1 MKKITMFSS
10 VLASALMLVV
20 ASCSS
25 EDVAGVD
32 AQNGKGAT
40 SYLAVNIENVG
51 SAPASR
57 SYNKGNGTYEDGTE
71 AESKINNVR
80 FYFFNGDGTPYL
92 LVNDDPEKT
101 PVNFLER
108 ELRTDDMDGNDH
120 DHTAEIKTKAMLVL
134 KGETKAVPASVIA
147 VINPAALDNSTLH
160 SGTMTLSELR
170 TSATG
175 SKFNDKTEGFVMSN
189 SVYESAGQ
197 DVCSTPVANH
207 VFATSEAA
215 LKQPVDIYVERVN
228 AKVNAR
234 IDATYKRDG
243 ETTPAWTKNTEEGQ
257 YKDKYQIKVG
267 DIEVTTY
274 EDTRS
279 LTASSTTKK
288 YPVYAVVQGWQ
299 LADANGKAEVCKQIK
314 TSWYAGDLGINPWTT
329 SDYHRC
335 FWSKSV
341 PFNTGEVE
349 GVNRPVNPKFEDIKQ
364 SLSDEFSTTP
374 VYTLPN
380 TPDEVVTNPKTSLNN
395 LTKLIVAA
403 KLVYKDENNTYHPAQ
418 VCQYRGLTYLGEEAV
433 KKNIVSG
440 FQKYLKKTTTTTTGD
455 VYNPIEPS
463 DITFKT
469 VSSSSTVKDYEVV
482 ATLASTVGELY
493 VKDGETTYK
502 AVKKDVV
509 NAELEKEEAQVRP
522 DGFTYY
528 YTPIQHLG
536 EAGKLGEYGI
546 VRNHSYQVTIQNIQ
560 GFGTPVYNPDQEIDP
575 MIPSDDNTYL
585 AARINVLSWR
595 VVSSNVDLDQTK

>member
-1 MKKITMFSS
+1 MKKFTMLSS
-10 VLASALMLVV
+10 VLASALMLTV

-25 EDVAGVD
+25 EDVAGGD

-57 SYNKGNGTYEDGTE
+57 SYEQGGGTYDDGVG
-71 AESKINNVR
+71 AESTINKVR

-92 LVNDDPEKT
+92 LVNKDATNEQS
-101 PVNFLER
+101 VNYLDQTVE
-108 ELRTDDMDGNDH
+108 TDGGDH
-120 DHTAEIKTKAMLVL
+120 NNTAEIKTKAVLVL
-134 KGETKAVPASVIA
+134 KGETKAIPASVIA
-147 VINPAALDNSTLH
+147 VINPDVLESTTLH
-160 SGTMTLSELR
+160 NNGIMTLSELR

-175 SKFNDKTEGFVMSN
+175 TKFHDETNGFVMSN

-197 DVCSTPVANH
+197 DVCSTPVANK

-234 IDATYKRDG
+234 IDADYVRTN
-243 ETTPAWTKNTEEGQ
+243 ETEKAWSKNAEG
-257 YKDKYQIKVG
+257 KYQIEVG
-267 DIEVTTY
+267 SIDVTTY
-274 EDTRS
+274 EENTNATPTTDT
-279 LTASSTTKK
+279 
-288 YPVYAVVQGWQ
+288 YPVFAVVQGWQ
-299 LADANGKAEVCKQIK
+299 LADANGKAEVCKQIN
-314 TSWYAGDLGINPWTT
+314 TSWYAGELGISPWTT

-341 PFNTGEVE
+341 PINFGAQG
-349 GVNRPVNPKFEDIKQ
+349 GVNRPVNHAFKDITL
-364 SLSDEFSTTP
+364 SLSDAFSTTP

-380 TPDEVVTNPKTSLNN
+380 TPDKVVTNPTTSVNT

-403 KLVYKDENNTYHPAQ
+403 KLVYKDGNGNYNTAQ
-418 VCQYRGLTYLGEEAV
+418 VCQYRGLTLLGEDAV
-433 KKNIVSG
+433 KKHIAGG
-440 FQKYLKKTTTTTTGD
+440 FKQYLKKTKTASGD
-455 VYNPIEPS
+455 VYNSIEAS

-469 VSSSSTVKDYEVV
+469 VPGSSTVKDYEVV

-502 AVKKDVV
+502 TVSKDVV
-509 NAELEKEEAQVRP
+509 NAELAKEEAQVRT
-522 DGFTYY
+522 DGATYY
-528 YTPIQHLG
+528 YTPIKHLG

-546 VRNHSYQVTIQNIQ
+546 VRNHSYQVTIQNIK
-560 GFGTPVYNPDQEIDP
+560 GFGTPVYDPTKVIDP
-575 MIPSDDNTYL
+575 MIPSNDNTYL
-585 AARINVLSWR
+585 AASIKVLSWR
-595 VVSSNVDLDQTK
+595 VVSSKVNLDQTK

>member
-1 MKKITMFSS
+1 MKKFTMFSS

-57 SYNKGNGTYEDGTE
+57 SNDPYDKGDYEDGIE
-71 AESKINNVR
+71 AESKIKKVR

-92 LVNDDPEKT
+92 LANNDATQQTSVNY
-101 PVNFLER
+101 LEQTV
-108 ELRTDDMDGNDH
+108 EMDGNDH
-120 DHTAEIKTKAMLVL
+120 DHTAETKTKAVLVL

-147 VINPAALDNSTLH
+147 VINPEVLDNTTLK

-175 SKFNDKTEGFVMSN
+175 STFYDKTGGFVMSN

-197 DVCSTPVANH
+197 DVCSTPVANS
-207 VFATSEAA
+207 VFATEKEAMS
-215 LKQPVDIYVERVN
+215 KPVDIYVERVN
-228 AKVNAR
+228 AKVNAK
-234 IDATYKRDG
+234 IDADYVRTN
-243 ETTPAWTKNTEEGQ
+243 ETEKAWSKNAEG
-257 YKDKYQIKVG
+257 KYQINVG
-267 DIEVTTY
+267 NIDVTTY
-274 EDTRS
+274 AENTNA
-279 LTASSTTKK
+279 TPTKET

-299 LADANGKAEVCKQIK
+299 LADANGKAELCKQIN
-314 TSWYAGDLGINPWTT
+314 TSWYAGELGISPWTT

-341 PFNTGEVE
+341 PFTSGAQAGANH
-349 GVNRPVNPKFEDIKQ
+349 PVNPTFKGITQ
-364 SLSDEFSTTP
+364 SLSDAFSTTP

-380 TPDEVVTNPKTSLNN
+380 TSEKLVENPKTSVNT

-403 KLVYKDENNTYHPAQ
+403 KLVYKDKNNTYHPAQ

-433 KKNIVSG
+433 KKQIVGG
-440 FQKYLKKTTTTTTGD
+440 FKRFFKKTTTESGD
-455 VYNPIEPS
+455 VYNSIGAS
-463 DITFKT
+463 DIAFET
-469 VSSSSTVKDYEVV
+469 VPGSSEVKNYEVR
-482 ATLASTVGELY
+482 AKLADKVGQLY
-493 VKDGETTYK
+493 VKDGETYK
-502 AVKKDVV
+502 TVQEVGVDV
-509 NAELEKEEAQVRP
+509 NAALAKETAQVRST
-522 DGFTYY
+522 DGDTYY
-528 YTPIQHLG
+528 YTPIKHLG
-536 EAGKLGEYGI
+536 DAGKLGEYGI

-560 GFGTPVYNPDQEIDP
+560 GYGTPVYDPDKVIDP

-595 VVSSNVDLDQTK
+595 VVSSNVDLEQTK

>member
-1 MKKITMFSS
+1 MKKFTMLSS
-10 VLASALMLVV
+10 VLATALMLTV

-25 EDVAGVD
+25 EDVAGGD
-32 AQNGKGAT
+32 SQNGKGTT
-40 SYLAVNIENVG
+40 SFLAVNIENVG

-57 SYNKGNGTYEDGTE
+57 SSYEQNKGTYEDGT
-71 AESKINNVR
+71 ADESKITNVR

-92 LVNDDPEKT
+92 LDNNGSEKQ
-101 PVNFLER
+101 PVNFLDQKVE
-108 ELRTDDMDGNDH
+108 TAGNDH
-120 DHTAEIKTKAMLVL
+120 DHTAEIKTKAVLVL

-147 VINPAALDNSTLH
+147 VINPEVLDNTTLQ

-175 SKFNDKTEGFVMSN
+175 STFYDKTNGFVMSN

-197 DVCSTPVANH
+197 DVCSTPVANS
-207 VFATSEAA
+207 VFATSEEA
-215 LKQPVDIYVERVN
+215 LKKPVDIYVERVN
-228 AKVNAR
+228 AKVNAK

-243 ETTPAWTKNTEEGQ
+243 ESTTAWTKNTDG
-257 YKDKYQIKVG
+257 KYQIEVG
-267 DIEVTTY
+267 NIEVTTY
-274 EDTRS
+274 ATGN
-279 LTASSTTKK
+279 TNAKPTTKT

-299 LADANGKAEVCKQIK
+299 LADANGKAEVCKQIN
-314 TSWYAGDLGINPWTT
+314 TSWYAGELGISPWTT

-341 PFNTGEVE
+341 PFNFGAQ
-349 GVNRPVNPKFEDIKQ
+349 GGANHPVNPKFEDIKL

-380 TPDEVVTNPKTSLNN
+380 TPTEVIANPKTSVNT

-403 KLVYKDENNTYHPAQ
+403 KLVYQDADGSYKTAK
-418 VCQYRGLTYLGEEAV
+418 VCQYRGITYLGEEAV
-433 KKNIVSG
+433 KENIVSG

-469 VSSSSTVKDYEVV
+469 VSGSSTVKNYEVV

-493 VKDGETTYK
+493 VKDGETYK
-502 AVKKDVV
+502 TVSKDVV
-509 NAELEKEEAQVRP
+509 NAELEKEEAQVRT
-522 DGFTYY
+522 DGATYY
-528 YTPIQHLG
+528 YTPIKHLG
-536 EAGKLGEYGI
+536 DAGKLGEYGI
-546 VRNHSYQVTIQNIQ
+546 VRNHSYQVTIQNIK
-560 GFGTPVYNPDQEIDP
+560 GFGTPVYDPKKEIDP
-575 MIPSDDNTYL
+575 MIPSDENTYL
-585 AARINVLSWR
+585 AASIKVLSWR
-595 VVSSNVDLDQTK
+595 VVSSKVDLDQTK

>member
-1 MKKITMFSS
+1 MKKFTMFSS

-57 SYNKGNGTYEDGTE
+57 SSYNQGNDTYEDGSE

-108 ELRTDDMDGNDH
+108 ELGTDDMDGNDH
-120 DHTAEIKTKAMLVL
+120 DHTAEITTKAMLVL

-147 VINPAALDNSTLH
+147 VINPEVLDNTTLH

-175 SKFNDKTEGFVMSN
+175 STFYDKTGGFVMSN

-197 DVCSTPVANH
+197 DVCSTPVANS
-207 VFATSEAA
+207 VFATAEDAT
-215 LKQPVDIYVERVN
+215 KNPVDIYVERVN
-228 AKVNAR
+228 AKVNAK
-234 IDATYKRDG
+234 IDANYPADQTEK
-243 ETTPAWTKNTEEGQ
+243 AWTKNTDG
-257 YKDKYQIKVG
+257 KYQIKVG
-267 DIEVTTY
+267 SIDVITYGETTNA
-274 EDTRS
+274 TP
-279 LTASSTTKK
+279 TTNT

-299 LADANGKAEVCKQIK
+299 VADANGKAEVCKQIK
-314 TSWYAGDLGINPWTT
+314 TSWFAGELGINPWTT
-329 SDYHRC
+329 SDYHRS
-335 FWSKSV
+335 FWSESV
-341 PFNTGEVE
+341 PFNSGAVTGA
-349 GVNRPVNPKFEDIKQ
+349 NRPVNPSFNDINMP
-364 SLSDEFSTTP
+364 LSDGFAATP

-380 TPDEVVTNPKTSLNN
+380 TPDAVVKNPKTSDND

-403 KLVYKDENNTYHPAQ
+403 KLVYKDADDSYKTAQ
-418 VCQYRGLTYLGEEAV
+418 VCQYRGLTYLGEDAV
-433 KKNIVSG
+433 KKQIVGG
-440 FQKYLKKTTTTTTGD
+440 FKQYLKKTATGG
-455 VYNPIEPS
+455 YQSIEAS

-469 VSSSSTVKDYEVV
+469 VPGSSVVKDYEVV

-502 AVKKDVV
+502 PVKKDVV

-560 GFGTPVYNPDQEIDP
+560 GYGTPVYDPDKVIDP

-595 VVSSNVDLDQTK
+595 VVTSNVNLDQTK

>member
-1 MKKITMFSS
+1 MLSS
-10 VLASALMLVV
+10 VLASVLMLTV

-25 EDVAGVD
+25 EDVAGGD
-32 AQNGKGAT
+32 SQNDVGAT
-40 SYLAVNIENVG
+40 SFLAVNIENVG

-57 SYNKGNGTYEDGTE
+57 SYPQGDGTYEDGTE
-71 AESKINNVR
+71 AESTINKVR

-92 LVNDDPEKT
+92 LAKKDESGKSVNYLDKEVETGGKD
-101 PVNFLER
+101 N
-108 ELRTDDMDGNDH
+108 
-120 DHTAEIKTKAMLVL
+120 DHTAEIKTKAVLVL
-134 KGETKAVPASVIA
+134 EGETKTVPASVIA
-147 VINPAALDNSTLH
+147 VINPDVLESTTLH
-160 SGTMTLSELR
+160 NNGIMTLSELR

-175 SKFNDKTEGFVMSN
+175 KKFHDEAKGFVMSN

-299 LADANGKAEVCKQIK
+299 LADANGKAEVCKQIN
-314 TSWYAGDLGINPWTT
+314 TAWYAGELGISPWTT

-335 FWSKSV
+335 FWSTSV
-341 PFNTGEVE
+341 PITTGAEA
-349 GVNRPVNPKFEDIKQ
+349 NRPVNPTFNGITQ
-364 SLSDEFSTTP
+364 SLSEVFSAEP

-380 TPDEVVTNPKTSLNN
+380 TPDKVVTNPKTSDNT

-403 KLVYKDENNTYHPAQ
+403 KLVYKDKNNTYHPAQ

-433 KKNIVSG
+433 KKQIVGG
-440 FQKYLKKTTTTTTGD
+440 FARYFKKTTTGGVD
-455 VYNPIEPS
+455 VYKSIDAS
-463 DITFKT
+463 DIAFKT
-469 VSSSSTVKDYEVV
+469 VPGSSEVKDYEVV
-482 ATLASTVGELY
+482 AKLADDNVELWEKNGQEY
-493 VKDGETTYK
+493 TK
-502 AVKKDVV
+502 ANNAIV
-509 NAELEKEEAQVRP
+509 NDALAKEEAQVRSTE
-522 DGFTYY
+522 GATYY
-528 YTPIQHLG
+528 YTPIKHLG
-536 EAGKLGEYGI
+536 TPGKLGEYGI

-575 MIPSDDNTYL
+575 IVPSDENTYL
-585 AARINVLSWR
+585 AASIKVLSWR

>member
-1 MKKITMFSS
+1 MKKFTMFSS

-57 SYNKGNGTYEDGTE
+57 SYNQGNGTYEDGSE

-108 ELRTDDMDGNDH
+108 ELGTVDMDGKDH
-120 DHTAEIKTKAMLVL
+120 DHTAEITTKAMLVL

-197 DVCSTPVANH
+197 DVCSTPVANS
-207 VFATSEAA
+207 VFDTADKA
-215 LKQPVDIYVERVN
+215 LSKPVDIYVERVN
-228 AKVNAR
+228 AKVNAM
-234 IDATYKRDG
+234 IDANYKRDG
-243 ETTPAWTKNTEEGQ
+243 ETENAWTQNEEG
-257 YKDKYQIKVG
+257 KYQIKVG
-267 DIEVTTY
+267 SIDVITYDETANAAPTT
-274 EDTRS
+274 
-279 LTASSTTKK
+279 TT

-299 LADANGKAEVCKQIK
+299 LADANGKAELCKQIN
-314 TSWYAGDLGINPWTT
+314 TSWYAGVLGISPWTT

-335 FWSKSV
+335 FWSTSV
-341 PFNTGEVE
+341 PITTGAEA
-349 GVNRPVNPKFEDIKQ
+349 NRPVNPTFNGITQ
-364 SLSDEFSTTP
+364 SLSEVFSAEP

-380 TPDEVVTNPKTSLNN
+380 TPDKVVTNPKTSDNT

-403 KLVYKDENNTYHPAQ
+403 KLVYKDKNNTYHPAQ

-433 KKNIVSG
+433 KKQIVGG
-440 FQKYLKKTTTTTTGD
+440 FARYFKKTTTGGVD
-455 VYNPIEPS
+455 VYKSIDAS
-463 DITFKT
+463 DIAFKT
-469 VSSSSTVKDYEVV
+469 VPGSSEVKDYEVV
-482 ATLASTVGELY
+482 AKLADDNVELWEKNGQEY
-493 VKDGETTYK
+493 TK
-502 AVKKDVV
+502 ANNAIV
-509 NAELEKEEAQVRP
+509 NDALAKEEAQVRSTE
-522 DGFTYY
+522 GATYY
-528 YTPIQHLG
+528 YTPIKHLG
-536 EAGKLGEYGI
+536 TPGKLGEYGI
-546 VRNHSYQVTIQNIQ
+546 VRNHSYQVTIQNIK

-575 MIPSDDNTYL
+575 IVPSDNNTYL
-585 AARINVLSWR
+585 AASIKVLSWR
-595 VVSSNVDLDQTK
+595 VVSSTVDLDSTK

>member
-1 MKKITMFSS
+1 MLSS
-10 VLASALMLVV
+10 VLASVLMLTV

-57 SYNKGNGTYEDGTE
+57 SYNQGNGTYEDGSE

-92 LVNDDPEKT
+92 LVNDDPKKT

-108 ELRTDDMDGNDH
+108 ELGTDDMAGNDY
-120 DHTAEIKTKAMLVL
+120 DHTAEITTKAMLVL

-197 DVCSTPVANH
+197 DVCSTPVANS
-207 VFATSEAA
+207 VFATEKEAMS
-215 LKQPVDIYVERVN
+215 KPVDIYVERVN
-228 AKVNAR
+228 AKVNAK
-234 IDATYKRDG
+234 IDANYPADKTEK
-243 ETTPAWTKNTEEGQ
+243 AWTKNEDG
-257 YKDKYQIKVG
+257 KYQIEV
-267 DIEVTTY
+267 DSIDVTTY
-274 EDTRS
+274 EANANATP
-279 LTASSTTKK
+279 TTNT

-299 LADANGKAEVCKQIK
+299 LADANGKAELCKQIN
-314 TSWYAGDLGINPWTT
+314 TSWYAGELGISPWTT

-341 PFNTGEVE
+341 PFTSGAQGGANH
-349 GVNRPVNPKFEDIKQ
+349 PLNPTFNGITQ
-364 SLSDEFSTTP
+364 SLSDDFSAEP

-380 TPDEVVTNPKTSLNN
+380 TPDEVVTNPKTSDNT

-403 KLVYKDENNTYHPAQ
+403 KLVYKDKNNTYHPAQ

-433 KKNIVSG
+433 KKQIVGG
-440 FQKYLKKTTTTTTGD
+440 FARYFKKTTTGGVD
-455 VYNPIEPS
+455 VYKSIDAS
-463 DITFKT
+463 DIAFKT
-469 VSSSSTVKDYEVV
+469 VPGSSEVKDYEVV
-482 ATLASTVGELY
+482 AKLADDNVELW
-493 VKDGETTYK
+493 VKNGQEYTK
-502 AVKKDVV
+502 ANNAIV
-509 NAELEKEEAQVRP
+509 NAALAKEEAQVRSTE
-522 DGFTYY
+522 GATYY
-528 YTPIQHLG
+528 YTPIKHLG
-536 EAGKLGEYGI
+536 TPGKLGEYGI

-575 MIPSDDNTYL
+575 IVPSDNNTYL
-585 AARINVLSWR
+585 AASIKVLSWR
-595 VVSSNVDLDQTK
+595 VVSSTVDLDSTK

>member
-1 MKKITMFSS
+1 MKKFTMFSS

-57 SYNKGNGTYEDGTE
+57 SYNQGNGTYEDGSG

-108 ELRTDDMDGNDH
+108 ELGTDDMNGNDH
-120 DHTAEIKTKAMLVL
+120 DHTAEITTKAMLVL

-197 DVCSTPVANH
+197 DVCSTPVANS
-207 VFATSEAA
+207 VFDTADKA
-215 LKQPVDIYVERVN
+215 LSKPVDIYVERVN
-228 AKVNAR
+228 AKVNAK
-234 IDATYKRDG
+234 IDANYKRDG
-243 ETTPAWTKNTEEGQ
+243 ETENAWTQNEEG
-257 YKDKYQIKVG
+257 KYQIKVG
-267 DIEVTTY
+267 SIDVINYDETANAAPTKTT
-274 EDTRS
+274 
-279 LTASSTTKK
+279 

-299 LADANGKAEVCKQIK
+299 LADADGKAELCKQIK
-314 TSWYAGDLGINPWTT
+314 TSWYDGGLGISPWTT

-335 FWSKSV
+335 FWSESV
-341 PFNTGEVE
+341 PFTTGA
-349 GVNRPVNPKFEDIKQ
+349 GANRPVNPTFNGITQ
-364 SLSDEFSTTP
+364 SLSDDFSAEP

-380 TPDEVVTNPKTSLNN
+380 TPDKVVTNPKTSDNT

-403 KLVYKDENNTYHPAQ
+403 KLVYKDKNNTYHPAQ

-433 KKNIVSG
+433 KKQIVGG
-440 FQKYLKKTTTTTTGD
+440 FARYFKKTTTGGVD
-455 VYNPIEPS
+455 VYKSIDAS
-463 DITFKT
+463 DIAFKT
-469 VSSSSTVKDYEVV
+469 VPGSSEVKDYEVV
-482 ATLASTVGELY
+482 AKLADDNVELWEKNGQEY
-493 VKDGETTYK
+493 TK
-502 AVKKDVV
+502 ANNAIV
-509 NAELEKEEAQVRP
+509 NAALAKEEAQVRSTE
-522 DGFTYY
+522 GATYY
-528 YTPIQHLG
+528 YTPIKHLG
-536 EAGKLGEYGI
+536 TPGKLGEYGI

-560 GFGTPVYNPDQEIDP
+560 GFGTPVYNPDQKIDP
-575 MIPSDDNTYL
+575 SVPSDNNTYL
-585 AARINVLSWR
+585 AASIKVLSWR
-595 VVSSNVDLDQTK
+595 VVSSTVDLDSTK